1 MFCERTGNK
10 TPLTKAVGKA
20 LARGLPLSLRWIL
33 LLCSGLA
40 VVTDSLIVT
49 MKLGT

>member
-1 MFCERTGNK
+1 MFCERTGSK
-10 TPLTKAVGKA
+10 TPLTKAIRKA
-20 LARGLPLSLRWIL
+20 LARGLLLSLRWVL
-33 LLCSGLA
+33 LLCSGLL